1 MAQNN
6 YKDLDRFMSIAL
18 IGTGALFFFYLV
30 FALFGVIWLKVIL
43 SILIFLACAG
53 MLAILYLTG
62 EILKVRSRWMT
73 ISAACTAICL
83 FVSLIT
89 GCP

>member
-1 MAQNN
+1 MSQNN
-6 YKDLDRFMSIAL
+6 YKDLDRVMTIAL
-18 IGTGALFFFYLV
+18 IGTAALFFFYLV

-53 MLAILYLTG
+53 ILVILYLTG
-62 EILKVRSRWMT
+62 EIKKHRSRWMT
-73 ISAACTAICL
+73 LGAACTAICL
-83 FVSLIT
+83 FVSLIS